1 MISSLTLSYDV
12 STPDNRFFLP
22 EGTVITSRIME
33 EVVSGGKKSSHP
45 SYCILE
51 YGTTKKDLLH
61 CLEEPPFDAVFS
73 PRETLDEVLKLM
85 EHVRLALPILEFL
98 DYFKENDFHTYSH
111 SLMVFA
117 LTTVLAREAVPE
129 YDRLI
134 RETIAGSTHDLGK
147 FCVPMKIL
155 MKGKPLTQRE
165 FSILRNHTTAGY
177 ILLSHYLADSENI
190 STRLARDHHERRN
203 GSGYPRGINLQDTM
217 TEIVA
222 VSDVY
227 HALISSRPYRPV
239 SFDNRTALEELT
251 DMAERNEFGLDIVK
265 MMISLN
271 RKDKPRYDEFN
282 ISTERR
288 GTPPPG
294 NLYGLIAEDEEK
306 TEGSG
311 DEL

>member
-1 MISSLTLSYDV
+1 MLSSLTLSYEV
-12 STPDNRFFLP
+12 RTPDDRLFLP
-22 EGTVITSRIME
+22 EGTVITSKILE
-33 EVVSGGKKSSHP
+33 EIVSSGKKLSHP
-45 SYCILE
+45 AYFILE

-61 CLEEPPFDAVFS
+61 CLEEPPFDTVFA
-73 PRETLDEVLKLM
+73 PKERLDEVLELM
-85 EHVRLALPILEFL
+85 KHVRLALPILEFL
-98 DYFKENDFHTYSH
+98 DYFKANDFHTYSH

-117 LTTVLAREAVPE
+117 LTTLLAREAVPE

-147 FCVPMKIL
+147 LCVPLKIL
-155 MKGKPLTQRE
+155 MKGKPLTQKE

-222 VSDVY
+222 VCDVY

-251 DMAERNEFGLDIVK
+251 SMAERNEIGWDILK

-271 RKDKPRYDEFN
+271 RKDKPGYAD
-282 ISTERR
+282 IKIHTKKR
-288 GTPPPG
+288 GKPPPG
-294 NLYGLIAEDEEK
+294 NLYGLVAEDEE
-306 TEGSG
+306 
-311 DEL
+311 DEK

>member
-1 MISSLTLSYDV
+1 MLSNLTLSYEV
-12 STPDNRFFLP
+12 RTPDNRFFLP
-22 EGTVITSRIME
+22 EGTVITPKVME
-33 EVVSGGKKSSHP
+33 KVVSEGKKSSHP
-45 SYCILE
+45 SYFILE
-51 YGTTKKDLLH
+51 YGTTKKDLLL
-61 CLEEPPFDAVFS
+61 CMEEAPFDTVFS
-73 PRETLDEVLKLM
+73 PKERLDEVLKLM
-85 EHVRLALPILEFL
+85 EHVRLSLPVLEFL

-117 LTTVLAREAVPE
+117 LTTILAREAVPE
-129 YDRLI
+129 YERLI

-147 FCVPMKIL
+147 LCVPLKIL

-177 ILLSHYLADSENI
+177 ILLSHYLKDSENI

-251 DMAERNEFGLDIVK
+251 DMAERNEFSLNIVR

-271 RKDKPRYDEFN
+271 RKDKPRYDELK
-282 ISTERR
+282 IPAEKR

-294 NLYGLIAEDEEK
+294 NLYGLIAEDEE
-306 TEGSG
+306 
-311 DEL
+311 DE